1 MKKIGLWQ
9 VKNTLL
15 YSIKNS
21 NIFNVRASGGGGME
35 QSIFEELLS
44 CLKLLEKRA
53 ISFPEY
59 GKQKGYKI
67 FGESNIEKDYQLIVN
82 RKGHDRDDCLTYVMQ
97 SATFGLMVRL
107 DVTGP
112 PHEGLNSEMINT
124 PHVHI
129 FDEQHND
136 GKLVE
141 PLSAIS
147 NTALEEELRDSLMA
161 FLEYNNVDLND
172 VQIPL
177 V

>member
-1 MKKIGLWQ
+1 
-9 VKNTLL
+9 
-15 YSIKNS
+15 
-21 NIFNVRASGGGGME
+21 ME
-35 QSIFEELLS
+35 QSIFDELLN
-44 CLKLLEKRA
+44 CLKMLEKRD
-53 ISFPEY
+53 ILFPEY
-59 GKQKGYKI
+59 GKQKRYKL
-67 FGESNIEKDYQLIVN
+67 FGDSTIERDYQPFVN

-97 SATFGLMVRL
+97 SPTFGLMVRL

-112 PHEGLNSEMINT
+112 PHEGLNSEMVDT

-129 FDEQHND
+129 FDEHHNF

-147 NTALEEELRDSLMA
+147 NKTLQEELRDSLMA